1 MAETALTFGKSTMS
15 RTLDQF
21 AADCR
26 RILAADSGLEGR
38 ERVRALL
45 GEVCSD
51 AAFVATYLSDHVS
64 VRQILYEDPELG
76 FCIVGHVEHSS
87 RQSRPHDHG
96 PTWAIYGQAAGETVM
111 TDWAIVAPP
120 PSGGLPGKAR
130 RVRDYTLKPGSA
142 HVYNEGDVHS
152 PWRNGPTRLLRV
164 EGRNLEHIYSAF
176 FEAI

>member
-76 FCIVGHVEHSS
+76 FCIVGHVE
-87 RQSRPHDHG
+87 
-96 PTWAIYGQAAGETVM
+96 
-111 TDWAIVAPP
+111 
-120 PSGGLPGKAR
+120 GLPGKAR

-152 PWRNGPTRLLRV
+152 PWRNGPTRPLRV